1 MMVDDFQEKEA
12 KKMSLTNG
20 NIIDFSNFISN
31 NWLRTKLNNTL
42 KELDKLGVAIWVNVG
57 GDLCYR
63 LSDEG
68 KVATNLQQNK
78 SNKVFT
84 NLLNRD
90 IKFFTGTKE
99 KKADILITELYL
111 IHKESFEPF
120 IMSEFYKDGLAFAR
134 NTFKPS
140 KYLRLNAGTH
150 KEPSTI
156 LSLISHLANDDEY
169 RANYIINWLAYFFQ
183 GLKKSQVALV
193 LRGNQGA
200 GKGILFNDIIKPLF
214 STEYCIQVND
224 KTLETNFI
232 GGILDKKLFFNLDE
246 ISHNVAGSKNIKNTL
261 KAIVTNESITVEK
274 KNINTEEELKLYG
287 QVLITSNEPYVLE
300 VEPNDRRYTI
310 FTTGNNL
317 SKVDYLGHKNY
328 DIFIE
333 NIRKELK
340 DFALFLKS
348 FSVDK
353 KLANT
358 AEENEEKKALI
369 NSTSDRFKLFV
380 NAIENKDIDYFNELE
395 EESHLLFYPLIEDFK
410 LDRICKENLTL
421 YFNNLHNEKVGSR
434 ALFKRIKLISPSL
447 FSDENIQKS
456 NGKRYYKI
464 NLKPLEQIPINR
476 DTALL

>member
-1 MMVDDFQEKEA
+1 MKNDFREQDIRAVAVDGVIEFSKFIGNNWMRTTTNA
-12 KKMSLTNG
+12 TLTELNKVGVGLWLNANG
-20 NIIDFSNFISN
+20 N
-31 NWLRTKLNNTL
+31 
-42 KELDKLGVAIWVNVG
+42 
-57 GDLCYR
+57 LCYR
-63 LSDEG
+63 FSKDS
-68 KVATNLQQNK
+68 KATVSKYNK
-78 SNKVFT
+78 EANIVFT
-84 NLLNRD
+84 NLLERN
-90 IKFFTGTKE
+90 IMFFNGTKE
-99 KKADILITELYL
+99 KRPDVLNGELYL

-120 IMSEFYKDGLAFAR
+120 IMQEFYKDGLAYAR

-140 KYLRLNAGTH
+140 KYLRLRAGGY

-156 LSLISHLANDDEY
+156 LALIKHLANNDEY
-169 RANYIINWLAYFFQ
+169 RANYIVNWIAYFFQ

-214 STEYCIQVND
+214 GSEYCIQVND
-224 KTLETNFI
+224 KTLETKFI

-261 KAIVTNESITVEK
+261 KAIVTNDSITVEK

-317 SKVDYLGHKNY
+317 SKVNYLGSQNY
-328 DIFIE
+328 DIFISK
-333 NIRKELK
+333 IRAELK
-340 DFALFLKS
+340 DFAIFLKS
-348 FSVDK
+348 FEVDK
-353 KLANT
+353 KLANL
-358 AEENEEKKALI
+358 AENNDEKKALI

-380 NAIENKDIDYFNELE
+380 NAIEEKNIEYFNELE
-395 EESHLLFYPLIEDFK
+395 YENHLLLYPLKEDFEK
-410 LDRICKENLTL
+410 GRISKENMIH
-421 YFNNLHNEKVGSR
+421 YFNNLHDEKVTGKL
-434 ALFKRIKLISPSL
+434 LFKRIRLINPLL

-464 NLKPLEQIPINR
+464 NLKPFDEIP
-476 DTALL
+476 